1 MPTSRSTAPAERSAT
16 VFPRSTG
23 CLEAPRTFYNICHK
37 ISICF
42 DRYNYLK
49 QTPALIKKACKDSL
63 LKSLQAFFILIP
75 SKLYTDYI
83 IFTPLLQPALRFF
96 WISLRPISDSQLHAL
111 PHFHLCPIYLIVS
124 KGSYVIPHGI
134 SHLKGGFT
142 LRCLQ
147 RLSLPNL
154 ATRLCHWCDN
164 R

>member
-1 MPTSRSTAPAERSAT
+1 M
-16 VFPRSTG
+16 
-23 CLEAPRTFYNICHK
+23 LRTFPQKSDCQERYHQKKKKIIYQALMRKKPVK
-37 ISICF
+37 IS
-42 DRYNYLK
+42 Y
-49 QTPALIKKACKDSL
+49 
-63 LKSLQAFFILIP
+63 LKSLQAFIVPIS
-75 SKLYTDYI
+75 SKLYTDYN
-83 IFTPLLQPALRFF
+83 IFTLLLQPALRFF

-124 KGSYVIPHGI
+124 KGSYVITHGI

>member
-1 MPTSRSTAPAERSAT
+1 MIDFSKSVSDKTILVYTFPIYKKTSLTCSLKKSIYSTFKT
-16 VFPRSTG
+16 VYRLQIS
-23 CLEAPRTFYNICHK
+23 LYYNI
-37 ISICF
+37 F
-42 DRYNYLK
+42 
-49 QTPALIKKACKDSL
+49 
-63 LKSLQAFFILIP
+63 
-75 SKLYTDYI
+75 
-83 IFTPLLQPALRFF
+83 PLLSQPAFRFF

-124 KGSYVIPHGI
+124 KGSYVITHGI

-154 ATRLCHWCDN
+154 ATLLCHWYDN

>member
-1 MPTSRSTAPAERSAT
+1 MKGRCLNRLTMEPLIYYMSRLRKISQNRKTPRVGLEPTTTRLTAECSTIELSRIIFLKADTFKT
-16 VFPRSTG
+16 VYRLQIS
-23 CLEAPRTFYNICHK
+23 LYYNI
-37 ISICF
+37 
-42 DRYNYLK
+42 L
-49 QTPALIKKACKDSL
+49 
-63 LKSLQAFFILIP
+63 
-75 SKLYTDYI
+75 
-83 IFTPLLQPALRFF
+83 PLLSQPAFRFF

-124 KGSYVIPHGI
+124 KGSYVITHGI

>member
-1 MPTSRSTAPAERSAT
+1 MDTLAFGYILPT
-16 VFPRSTG
+16 TG
-23 CLEAPRTFYNICHK
+23 RIRDFNPLETCAARRT
-37 ISICF
+37 S
-42 DRYNYLK
+42 
-49 QTPALIKKACKDSL
+49 KKACKDSL

-147 RLSLPNL
+147 RLSLPGL
-154 ATRLCHWCDN
+154 ATRP
-164 R
+164 

>member
-1 MPTSRSTAPAERSAT
+1 M
-16 VFPRSTG
+16 
-23 CLEAPRTFYNICHK
+23 
-37 ISICF
+37 
-42 DRYNYLK
+42 
-49 QTPALIKKACKDSL
+49 
-63 LKSLQAFFILIP
+63 P
-75 SKLYTDYI
+75 SKNCFAILVGFTLRYEHFPIYKKTSLTCSLKKFIYSTFKTVYRLQISLCI
-83 IFTPLLQPALRFF
+83 ITSSRCFLQPAFRFF